1 MKPTENE
8 ITFQITWEQ
17 YKDYYFNSCHKPVKF
32 HEAFG
37 INWFVVSLEAR
48 QDPVCIFEYYNY
60 FVTFR
65 AVL

>member
-8 ITFQITWEQ
+8 ITFQITREQ
-17 YKDYYFNSCHKPVKF
+17 YNEYYFDSAHKPIKYYD
-32 HEAFG
+32 AFG
-37 INWFVVSLEAR
+37 VKWFLVSLEAR
-48 QDPVCIFEYYNY
+48 QDPICIFEHYNY